1 METLTPSV
9 LLEGLLFP
17 ECPRWHEGKLWLSD
31 MSAYK
36 VQTVDLDGRLET
48 IASVAER
55 PAGLGFL
62 PDGRLMVISMRNRRL
77 LRLEADGLGEIA
89 DLTDLTTGN
98 LNDMVVDAEG
108 RAYIGNFGYDYD
120 SSPMSLRPTNIVLVT
135 PDGRARS
142 VADGL
147 IFPNGMVISPDG
159 GTLIVA
165 ETFASRLTA
174 FTVTPDGSLTD
185 RRSFAELGGPL
196 PDGICLDADGA
207 VWVGSPT
214 TGEFLRVVEGGTVT
228 HRVPVPGKWAVACM
242 LGGSDRL
249 TLFLCTAETT
259 PEDQS
264 KDKSKGWIE
273 TVRVEVPGAGYP

>member
-9 LLEGLLFP
+9 LLEGLVFP
-17 ECPRWHEGKLWLSD
+17 ECPRWHEGKLWFSD
-31 MSAYK
+31 MHAYK
-36 VQTVDLDGRLET
+36 VQTVDPNGRLET

-55 PAGLGFL
+55 PGGLGFL
-62 PDGRLMVISMRNRRL
+62 PDGRLMVVSMRDRRL
-77 LRLEADGLGEIA
+77 LRLEAEGLCEIA
-89 DLTDLTTGN
+89 DLSDLANGN

-120 SSPMSLRPTNIVLVT
+120 SDPMSLRPTNVILVT
-135 PDGRARS
+135 PDGQARS

-147 IFPNGMVISPDG
+147 IFPNGIVISPDG

-174 FTVTPDGSLTD
+174 FTVESDGSLTD
-185 RRSFAELGGPL
+185 RRSFVELKGPF
-196 PDGICLDADGA
+196 PDGICLDAEGA
-207 VWVGSPT
+207 VWIGSPST
-214 TGEFLRVVEGGTVT
+214 SEFLRVIEGGTVT

-242 LGGSDRL
+242 LGESDRL

-259 PEDQS
+259 PQDLA
-264 KDKSKGWIE
+264 KGKSKGWIE
-273 TVRVEVPGAGYP
+273 VVRVEVPGAGRP

>member
-17 ECPRWHEGKLWLSD
+17 ECPRWHEGKLWFSD
-31 MSAYK
+31 MHAYK
-36 VQTVDLDGRLET
+36 VQTVDPNGRLET
-48 IASVAER
+48 VASVAER

-62 PDGRLMVISMRNRRL
+62 ADGRLMVVSMRDRRL

-89 DLTDLTTGN
+89 DLSDLTGGD

-108 RAYIGNFGYDYD
+108 RAYIGNFGYDYH
-120 SSPMSLRPTNIVLVT
+120 SNPMSLRPANIVLVT
-135 PDGRARS
+135 PDGQARS

-159 GTLIVA
+159 TTLIVA

>member
-9 LLEGLLFP
+9 LLEGLVFP
-17 ECPRWHEGKLWLSD
+17 ECPRWHEGKLWFSD
-31 MSAYK
+31 MHAYK
-36 VQTVDLDGRLET
+36 VQTVDPNGRLET

-55 PAGLGFL
+55 PGGLGFL
-62 PDGRLMVISMRNRRL
+62 PDGRLMVVSMRDRRL
-77 LRLEADGLGEIA
+77 LRLEADGLYEIA
-89 DLTDLTTGN
+89 DLNDLANGN

-120 SSPMSLRPTNIVLVT
+120 SDPMSLRPTNVILVT
-135 PDGRARS
+135 PDGQARS

-147 IFPNGMVISPDG
+147 IFPNGIVISPDG

-174 FTVTPDGSLTD
+174 FTVESDGSLTD
-185 RRSFAELGGPL
+185 RRSFAELGGPF
-196 PDGICLDADGA
+196 PDGICLDAEGA
-207 VWVGSPT
+207 VWIGSPST
-214 TGEFLRVVEGGTVT
+214 SEFLRVIEGGTVT

-242 LGGSDRL
+242 LGGDDRR

-259 PEDQS
+259 PQDLA
-264 KDKSKGWIE
+264 KGKSKGWIE
-273 TVRVEVPGAGYP
+273 ALRVDVPGAGRP

>member
-9 LLEGLLFP
+9 LLEGLVFP
-17 ECPRWHEGKLWLSD
+17 ECPRWHEGKLWFSD
-31 MSAYK
+31 MHAYK
-36 VQTVDLDGRLET
+36 VQTVDLNGRLET

-62 PDGRLMVISMRNRRL
+62 PDGQLIVVSMRDRRL
-77 LRLEADGLGEIA
+77 LRLEADGLREIA
-89 DLTDLTTGN
+89 DLSDLANGN

-120 SSPMSLRPTNIVLVT
+120 SDPMSLRPTNIVLVT
-135 PDGRARS
+135 PDGQARS

-147 IFPNGMVISPDG
+147 IFPNGTVISPDG

-165 ETFASRLTA
+165 ETFAGRLTA
-174 FTVTPDGSLTD
+174 FTVASDGSLAD
-185 RRSFAELGGPL
+185 RRLFAELGGPF

-207 VWVGSPT
+207 VWVGSPST
-214 TGEFLRVVEGGTVT
+214 SEFLRVLEGGQVT

-242 LGGSDRL
+242 LGGDDRR

-259 PEDQS
+259 PQDLA
-264 KDKSKGWIE
+264 KGKSKGWIE
-273 TVRVEVPGAGYP
+273 ALRVDVPGAGRP